1 MKLII
6 TRTNDD
12 AFPAILSAVQGAE
25 GAEVAVENLVS
36 VALGD
41 FIISNEDGNLDTI
54 HVPASDMEALAESA
68 QQFWQTAATWS
79 DGDYYV
85 ELDNTDFVDINE
97 IVEYLPTDVEV
108 YVTETETGDGE
119 SQFDGES
126 EPEGEDGVPL
136 VEEHTPS
143 IGTLNSVRYLRTST
157 NTVIQEPREVDLA
170 ELEQIVLH
178 GLRTQKLGTVIEFT
192 IDLCEDE
199 CTAHTEDHHGQRK
212 IVVHGPYLQHLNGKI
227 LTGIL

>member
-12 AFPAILSAVQGAE
+12 AFPAILSAVQGIE

-41 FIISNEDGNLDTI
+41 FIISNEDGNLITI
-54 HVPASDMEALAESA
+54 HVPASDMEALAESVL
-68 QQFWQTAATWS
+68 QFRQTD

-85 ELDNTDFVDINE
+85 ELDGTDFVDINE
-97 IVEYLPTDVEV
+97 IVEYLPDDVEV
-108 YVTETETGDGE
+108 DVTETETGDGE

>member
-12 AFPAILSAVQGAE
+12 AFPAILSAVQGIE

-41 FIISNEDGNLDTI
+41 FIISNEDGNLITI
-54 HVPASDMEALAESA
+54 HVPASDMEALAESVL
-68 QQFWQTAATWS
+68 QFRQTAAGEAG
-79 DGDYYV
+79 GDYYV
-85 ELDNTDFVDINE
+85 ELGDTDFVDINE
-97 IVEYLPTDVEV
+97 IVEYLPDDVEV
-108 YVTETETGDGE
+108 DVTETETGDGE
-119 SQFDGES
+119 SQFVGES
-126 EPEGEDGVPL
+126 EPEGEDGVQS
-136 VEEHTPS
+136 VEEHAPI
-143 IGTLNSVRYLRTST
+143 IGTLNSVRYLRNST

-170 ELEQIVLH
+170 ALEQIVLH
-178 GLRTQKLGTVIEFT
+178 GLRTQQLGTVIEFT